1 MFIKVSNEW
10 LESCGKSC
18 LSGVTL
24 EASLIE
30 RDSLSHMGNCYE
42 VTLPDG
48 HKWVVFECRGVT
60 VVDQETI
67 DQELLAAAE
76 TVESLTLKKT
86 DIQEFSKEQLDEL
99 YSQGFRCF
107 EIYTYNKTD
116 VIYVGKPHA
125 AGTVSGWDIEFV
137 ISKRELLKDMPFFDC
152 VITIEPFDNAEYVWN

>member
-1 MFIKVSNEW
+1 MFIKVSDKW

-24 EASLIE
+24 KASLIE
-30 RDSLSHMGNCYE
+30 RDSLSRLGNCYE

-48 HKWVVFECRGVT
+48 HKWIVFGCRGVT

-67 DQELLAAAE
+67 DRELLAAAE

-86 DIQEFSKEQLDEL
+86 DIQNLSDDQLNEL
-99 YSQGFRCF
+99 YYQGYRGY

-152 VITIEPFDNAEYVWN
+152 VITTAPFDVAEYIWN